1 MMFEPNP
8 TQDDNLFTD
17 YCDAESNWGP
27 LLAFRPARHE
37 RIGIGRAFSM
47 SLLLGCLFGVVGN
60 VLLLLAGRLLERPV
74 LSPWVLPAVLTGV
87 YFLVGRLTFVPAWNR
102 RAARLSRLSKR

>member
-1 MMFEPNP
+1 MLEPNP

-37 RIGIGRAFSM
+37 RIGLGRVLSM

-74 LSPWVLPAVLTGV
+74 LSPWILPAVLTGV

>member
-1 MMFEPNP
+1 MFEQDP
-8 TQDDNLFTD
+8 TQDDRLFTD
-17 YCDAESNWGP
+17 YCDSESNWGP

-37 RIGIGRAFSM
+37 RIGVGRAFAM
-47 SLLLGCLFGVVGN
+47 SFLLGCLFGVVGN
-60 VLLLLAGRLLERPV
+60 VVLVLVGRFVNRPV
-74 LSPWVLPAVLTGV
+74 LAPWVLPAVLTAA